1 MPNEQS
7 HASPKCEQG
16 ELFKLDHR
24 VGGIPS
30 ILYGVGAPIRFSENL
45 KSSRIQNFESLF
57 QKKNRQIEVRSEI

>member
-24 VGGIPS
+24 VDGMLS
-30 ILYGVGAPIRFSENL
+30 ILYGVGAPIRLVKILNL
-45 KSSRIQNFESLF
+45 RESRILNRFF
-57 QKKNRQIEVRSEI
+57 KKKNRQIEVRSTI